1 MNWLNDKILFVAQNV
16 GYYRSPSLLLLIIII
31 IFFGIPQ
38 TFSEKR
44 VKTITEMI
52 RAI

>member
-1 MNWLNDKILFVAQNV
+1 MNWLNDQILFVAQNV

-31 IFFGIPQ
+31 FFGIPQ

-44 VKTITEMI
+44 VKTITKMI